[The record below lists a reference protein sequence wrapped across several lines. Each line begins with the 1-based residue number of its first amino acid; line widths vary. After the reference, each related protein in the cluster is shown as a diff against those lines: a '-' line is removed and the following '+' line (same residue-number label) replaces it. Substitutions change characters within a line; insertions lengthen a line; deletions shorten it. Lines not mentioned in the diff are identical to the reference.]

1 VAERD
6 DHLLPRIQALKAEH
20 PFWGDRQIWA
30 YLRFVEQLPVN
41 KKCILRLMRE
51 HHLLVRPNRQ
61 LQAKRTPT
69 RNKPKPTK
77 PNEWWGLDM
86 TTVMVEG
93 VGWVDVVLVLDWYTK
108 KIVGYYA
115 GVPGMARHWLAALDM
130 AVNRQCP
137 DGTRGQGGSLMRD
150 NGCQPTSLAFMQAC
164 ATLAIQQAFT
174 SDNHPKGHADTERGM
189 RTLKEECLWLH
200 EWTCPFVLV
209 RVLEAWSNDDNG
221 HYWHSALGY
230 KPPKQFERDDY
241 TRHSTPFVAA

>member
-1 VAERD
+1 
-6 DHLLPRIQALKAEH
+6 
-20 PFWGDRQIWA
+20 
-30 YLRFVEQLPVN
+30 
-41 KKCILRLMRE
+41 
-51 HHLLVRPNRQ
+51 
-61 LQAKRTPT
+61 
-69 RNKPKPTK
+69 
-77 PNEWWGLDM
+77 M
-86 TTVMVEG
+86 TTMMVEG

-115 GVPGMARHWLAALDM
+115 GVPGMARHWLEALDM

-209 RVLEAWSNDDNG
+209 RVLERGVTTTTAIIGIPLWV
-221 HYWHSALGY
+221 
-230 KPPKQFERDDY
+230 
-241 TRHSTPFVAA
+241 TRHPSSLNGTTTPATALRSWPLDKWGTLQGGYLGPFPHPVPDAGRSSLYTSHKSTFELDT